1 LHNRNKLCGACS
13 MAEVFETGKSR
24 ESGVVSSFGKKWIL
38 GGYPVSHAGGKVAS
52 AIEIAHDITT
62 IKQAEEEIKSHQ
74 EHITLINQIL
84 RHDLTNDLVVIQSAI
99 SLYKD
104 FPEEELLEE
113 ISSHAEKSVELIKR
127 MGALETF
134 MSTHR
139 KLKVCEIRDVI
150 DESIKSYAFID
161 FAIKGKARVMADE
174 SLSSVIDNIIRNAVI
189 HGKADRITMTTGKE
203 RDMCE
208 VRIADNG
215 SGIPDDIKERIFEEG
230 FIHGDAGNTGIG
242 LHIVQKAME
251 SYGGYVW
258 AEDNESKGTVIVLR
272 FRRVK

>member
-13 MAEVFETGKSR
+13 MAEVFETGKPC
-24 ESGVVSSFGKKWIL
+24 ESDVVSSFGKKWIL
-38 GGYPVSHAGGKVAS
+38 GGYPVSHEGGKVAS

-62 IKQAEEEIKSHQ
+62 IKQAEAEIKSHQ

-99 SLYKD
+99 SLYKNS
-104 FPEEELLEE
+104 PEEELLEE
-113 ISSHAEKSVELIKR
+113 ISSHAKKSAELIKR

-134 MSTHR
+134 ISTHR
-139 KLKVCEIRDVI
+139 KLKVCDIRDVI
-150 DESIKSYAFID
+150 DETIKSYAFVD

-174 SLSSVIDNIIRNAVI
+174 SLSSVIDNIVRNAVI
-189 HGKADRITMTTGKE
+189 HGKADRITITTGKKRE
-203 RDMCE
+203 MCE

-230 FIHGDAGNTGIG
+230 FTHGDTSHTGLG
-242 LHIVQKAME
+242 LHIVKKAME
-251 SYGGYVW
+251 SYGGYAYV
-258 AEDNESKGTVIVLR
+258 EDNEPKGAVFVMR
-272 FRRVK
+272 FRMVT